1 MHISP
6 LANKYL
12 TPRYF
17 VAFAQLRVGID
28 GYPFFTHIDSWSKMA
43 IAFSKRACSSSAGK
57 RSAAKPRTIA
67 LWAHNFAREAR
78 DSCHTEDEKRTA
90 LFMLR
95 VRGVYADV
103 CEELERIDPDENE
116 RCLICS
122 DFADAIEEFVE
133 GVKRLEGTR

>member
-1 MHISP
+1 MLS
-6 LANKYL
+6 YL
-12 TPRYF
+12 TG
-17 VAFAQLRVGID
+17 VMNVM
-28 GYPFFTHIDSWSKMA
+28 SVKSSE
-43 IAFSKRACSSSAGK
+43 IASDASPGS
-57 RSAAKPRTIA
+57 RSAARA
-67 LWAHNFAREAR
+67 RAHARRAHNFARETR
-78 DSCHTEDEKRTA
+78 DACYTDDEKRTA

-103 CEELERIDPDENE
+103 CQELERIDPDENE